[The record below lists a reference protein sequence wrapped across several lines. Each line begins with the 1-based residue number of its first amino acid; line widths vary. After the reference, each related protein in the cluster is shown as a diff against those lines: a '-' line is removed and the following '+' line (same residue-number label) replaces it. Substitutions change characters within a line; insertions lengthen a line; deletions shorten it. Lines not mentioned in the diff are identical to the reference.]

1 LLINLKSVDAVIE
14 PAHFG
19 PFNLLPR
26 IRRVTIIHDLTP
38 ILFPE
43 LHRWHSQFL
52 QNRFLR
58 GILRRT
64 HLIVANSD
72 NTAKD
77 IARIYPEVAGKVHRI
92 YPGRNETFAFR
103 EDAAVLDKYGVRRP
117 YFLFVGTIEPRKNLL
132 VLLEAFRIFKERTR
146 EDAQLV
152 IVGGDGWKSE
162 AFFAA
167 LEQHPFKADILRPGF
182 VTAADLPALYSAA
195 VAFVYP
201 SKYEGFG
208 LPVLEAA
215 SCGTAVITADN
226 SSLPEA
232 AGPGALLFSSSD
244 STALADRMHELFR
257 DENLRRELG
266 SKGLA
271 HSHRFSWDRFSREFI
286 ALLESV
292 P

>member
-1 LLINLKSVDAVIE
+1 LLIPLLINLKRVDAVIE

-132 VLLEAFRIFKERTR
+132 VLLEAFRIFKVRSRQTFS
-146 EDAQLV
+146 A
-152 IVGGDGWKSE
+152 
-162 AFFAA
+162 
-167 LEQHPFKADILRPGF
+167 
-182 VTAADLPALYSAA
+182 PAS
-195 VAFVYP
+195 
-201 SKYEGFG
+201 
-208 LPVLEAA
+208 
-215 SCGTAVITADN
+215 
-226 SSLPEA
+226 
-232 AGPGALLFSSSD
+232 
-244 STALADRMHELFR
+244 
-257 DENLRRELG
+257 
-266 SKGLA
+266 
-271 HSHRFSWDRFSREFI
+271 
-286 ALLESV
+286 
-292 P
+292 